1 MRIKPY
7 KLVFLAAL
15 LVTPFTLAACTDNNN
30 PTEIPTTLPSTGG
43 SSVLPTTGTVSPTTG
58 GTVNDNKPTSLENLS
73 DLDKVIKYSV
83 DNTYLVKSDSTVK
96 DGDTTVYRV
105 ERTISIEDTST
116 KKGSS
121 VTYYYNLDSDFKL
134 TRTTDVKTFESLDVD
149 TLFSGKLDD
158 SYFTSKSIS
167 TTSVSLQVKSQNA
180 KDYFQ
185 DDTVSSST
193 DVSVLMTIS
202 DFKIT
207 KITISYS
214 LDNKTIN
221 SEINYSYLA

>member
-7 KLVFLAAL
+7 KLIFLAVL
-15 LVTPFTLAACTDNNN
+15 LVVPFTSCSCSGNKTSE
-30 PTEIPTTLPSTGG
+30 TETTHPTTSGSTGN
-43 SSVLPTTGTVSPTTG
+43 VQ
-58 GTVNDNKPTSLENLS
+58 KPTSLENLS
-73 DLDKVIKYSV
+73 DLNNVIKYSA
-83 DNTYLVKSDSTVK
+83 DKTYLVKSDSTVK
-96 DGDTTVYRV
+96 DGNTTVYRV

-121 VTYYYNLDSDFKL
+121 VTYYYNLDSEFKL
-134 TRTTDVKTFESLDVD
+134 TKTTDVKTFENLDVD

-158 SYFTSKSIS
+158 SYFSSKSIS
-167 TTSVSLQVKSQNA
+167 TTNVSLKVKAQNA

-185 DDTVSSST
+185 DESVSSST
-193 DVSVLMTIS
+193 DVSIEMTIS

-207 KITISYS
+207 KINISYS

>member
-7 KLVFLAAL
+7 KLIFLAVL
-15 LVTPFTLAACTDNNN
+15 LVALFASCYGNKTSE
-30 PTEIPTTLPSTGG
+30 TETTHPTTSGSTGN
-43 SSVLPTTGTVSPTTG
+43 VK
-58 GTVNDNKPTSLENLS
+58 KPTSLENLS
-73 DLDKVIKYSV
+73 DLNNVIKYSV
-83 DNTYLVKSDSTVK
+83 DNTYLVKSDSIVK
-96 DGDTTVYRV
+96 DGNTTVYRV

-121 VTYYYNLDSDFKL
+121 VTYYYNLDSEFKL
-134 TRTTDVKTFESLDVD
+134 TKTTDVKTFENLDVD

-158 SYFTSKSIS
+158 SYFSSKSIS
-167 TTSVSLQVKSQNA
+167 TTNVSLKVKAQNA

-185 DDTVSSST
+185 DESVSSST
-193 DVSVLMTIS
+193 DVSIEMNIS

-207 KITISYS
+207 KINISYS

>member
-7 KLVFLAAL
+7 KLIFLAVL
-15 LVTPFTLAACTDNNN
+15 LVALFASCSGNKTSE
-30 PTEIPTTLPSTGG
+30 TETIHPTTSGSTGN
-43 SSVLPTTGTVSPTTG
+43 VK
-58 GTVNDNKPTSLENLS
+58 KPTSLENLS
-73 DLDKVIKYSV
+73 DLNNVIKYSV
-83 DNTYLVKSDSTVK
+83 DNTYLVKSDSIVK
-96 DGDTTVYRV
+96 DGNTTVYRV

-121 VTYYYNLDSDFKL
+121 VTYYYNLDSEFKL
-134 TRTTDVKTFESLDVD
+134 TKTTDVKTFENLDVD

-158 SYFTSKSIS
+158 SYFSSKSIS
-167 TTSVSLQVKSQNA
+167 TTNVSLKVKAQNA

-185 DDTVSSST
+185 DESVSSST
-193 DVSVLMTIS
+193 DVSIEMNIS

-207 KITISYS
+207 KINISYS

>member
-7 KLVFLAAL
+7 KLIFLAVL
-15 LVTPFTLAACTDNNN
+15 LVVPFTSCSCSGNKTSE
-30 PTEIPTTLPSTGG
+30 TETTHPTTSGSTGN
-43 SSVLPTTGTVSPTTG
+43 VQ
-58 GTVNDNKPTSLENLS
+58 KPTSLENLS
-73 DLDKVIKYSV
+73 DLNNVIKYSA
-83 DNTYLVKSDSTVK
+83 DNTYLVKSDSIVK
-96 DGDTTVYRV
+96 DGNTTVYRV

-121 VTYYYNLDSDFKL
+121 VTYYYNLDSEFKL
-134 TRTTDVKTFESLDVD
+134 TKTTDVKTFENLDVD

-158 SYFTSKSIS
+158 SYFSSKSIS
-167 TTSVSLQVKSQNA
+167 TTNVSLKVKAQNA

-185 DDTVSSST
+185 DESVSSST
-193 DVSVLMTIS
+193 DVSIEMTIS

-207 KITISYS
+207 KINISYS

>member
-7 KLVFLAAL
+7 KLIFLAVL
-15 LVTPFTLAACTDNNN
+15 LVIPFTSCSCSGNKTSE
-30 PTEIPTTLPSTGG
+30 TETTHPTTSGSTGN
-43 SSVLPTTGTVSPTTG
+43 VQ
-58 GTVNDNKPTSLENLS
+58 KPTSLENLS
-73 DLDKVIKYSV
+73 DLNNVIKYSV

-96 DGDTTVYRV
+96 DGNTTVYRV

-121 VTYYYNLDSDFKL
+121 VTYYYNLDSEFKL
-134 TRTTDVKTFESLDVD
+134 TKTTDVKTFENLDVD

-158 SYFTSKSIS
+158 SYFLSKSIS
-167 TTSVSLQVKSQNA
+167 TTNVSLKVKAQNA

-185 DDTVSSST
+185 DESVSSST
-193 DVSVLMTIS
+193 DVSIEMTIS

-207 KITISYS
+207 KINISYS

-221 SEINYSYLA
+221 SEINYSY

>member
-7 KLVFLAAL
+7 KLIFLAVL
-15 LVTPFTLAACTDNNN
+15 LVALFASCSGNKTSETGT
-30 PTEIPTTLPSTGG
+30 THPTTSGSTGN
-43 SSVLPTTGTVSPTTG
+43 VK
-58 GTVNDNKPTSLENLS
+58 KPTSLENIS
-73 DLDKVIKYSV
+73 DLNNVIKYSV
-83 DNTYLVKSDSTVK
+83 DNTYLVKSDSIVK
-96 DGDTTVYRV
+96 DGNTTVYRV

-121 VTYYYNLDSDFKL
+121 VTYYYNLDSEFKL
-134 TRTTDVKTFESLDVD
+134 TKTTDVKTFENLDVD

-158 SYFTSKSIS
+158 SYFSSKSIS
-167 TTSVSLQVKSQNA
+167 TTNVSLKVKAQNA

-185 DDTVSSST
+185 DESVSSST
-193 DVSVLMTIS
+193 DVSIEMNIS

-207 KITISYS
+207 KINISYS

>member
-7 KLVFLAAL
+7 KLIFLAVL
-15 LVTPFTLAACTDNNN
+15 LVVPFTSCSCSGNKTSE
-30 PTEIPTTLPSTGG
+30 TETTHPTTSGSTGN
-43 SSVLPTTGTVSPTTG
+43 VQ
-58 GTVNDNKPTSLENLS
+58 KPTSLENLS
-73 DLDKVIKYSV
+73 DLTNVIKYSV

-96 DGDTTVYRV
+96 DGNTTVYRV

-121 VTYYYNLDSDFKL
+121 VTYYYNLDSEFKL
-134 TRTTDVKTFESLDVD
+134 TKTTDVKTFENLDVD

-158 SYFTSKSIS
+158 SYFSSKSIS
-167 TTSVSLQVKSQNA
+167 TTNVSLKVKAQNA

-185 DDTVSSST
+185 DESVSSST
-193 DVSVLMTIS
+193 DVSIEMTIS

-207 KITISYS
+207 KINISYS

>member
-7 KLVFLAAL
+7 KLIFLAVL
-15 LVTPFTLAACTDNNN
+15 LVVPFTSCSCSGNKTSE
-30 PTEIPTTLPSTGG
+30 TETTHPTTSGSTGN
-43 SSVLPTTGTVSPTTG
+43 VQ
-58 GTVNDNKPTSLENLS
+58 KPTSLENLS
-73 DLDKVIKYSV
+73 DLNNVIKYSA

-96 DGDTTVYRV
+96 DGNTTVYRV
-105 ERTISIEDTST
+105 EKTISIEDTST

-121 VTYYYNLDSDFKL
+121 VTYYYNLDSEFKL
-134 TRTTDVKTFESLDVD
+134 TKTTDVKTFENLDVD

-158 SYFTSKSIS
+158 SYFSSKSIS
-167 TTSVSLQVKSQNA
+167 TTNVSLKVKAQNA

-185 DDTVSSST
+185 DESVSSST
-193 DVSVLMTIS
+193 DVSIEMTIS

-207 KITISYS
+207 KINISYS

>member
-7 KLVFLAAL
+7 KLIFLAVL
-15 LVTPFTLAACTDNNN
+15 LVVPFTSCSCSGNKTSE
-30 PTEIPTTLPSTGG
+30 TETTHPTTSGSTGN
-43 SSVLPTTGTVSPTTG
+43 VQ
-58 GTVNDNKPTSLENLS
+58 KPTSLENLS
-73 DLDKVIKYSV
+73 DLNNVIKYSA

-96 DGDTTVYRV
+96 DGNTTVYRV

-121 VTYYYNLDSDFKL
+121 VTYYYNLDSEFKL
-134 TRTTDVKTFESLDVD
+134 TKTTDVKTFENLDVD
-149 TLFSGKLDD
+149 TLFSGKLDE
-158 SYFTSKSIS
+158 SYFSSKSIS
-167 TTSVSLQVKSQNA
+167 TTNVSLKVKAQNA

-185 DDTVSSST
+185 DESVSSST
-193 DVSVLMTIS
+193 DVSIEMTIS

-207 KITISYS
+207 KINISYS

>member
-7 KLVFLAAL
+7 KLIFLAVL
-15 LVTPFTLAACTDNNN
+15 LVALFASCSGNKTSE
-30 PTEIPTTLPSTGG
+30 TETTHPTTSGSTGN
-43 SSVLPTTGTVSPTTG
+43 VK
-58 GTVNDNKPTSLENLS
+58 KPTSLENLS
-73 DLDKVIKYSV
+73 DLNNVIKYSV
-83 DNTYLVKSDSTVK
+83 DNTYLVKYDSIVK
-96 DGDTTVYRV
+96 DGNTTVYRV

-121 VTYYYNLDSDFKL
+121 VTYYYNLDSEFKL
-134 TRTTDVKTFESLDVD
+134 TKTTDVKTFENLDVD

-158 SYFTSKSIS
+158 SYFSSKSIS
-167 TTSVSLQVKSQNA
+167 TTNVSLKVKAQNA

-185 DDTVSSST
+185 DESVSSST
-193 DVSVLMTIS
+193 DVSIEMNIS

-207 KITISYS
+207 KINISYS

>member
-7 KLVFLAAL
+7 KLIFLAVL
-15 LVTPFTLAACTDNNN
+15 LVALFASCSGNQTSE
-30 PTEIPTTLPSTGG
+30 TETTHPTTSGSTGN
-43 SSVLPTTGTVSPTTG
+43 VK
-58 GTVNDNKPTSLENLS
+58 KPTSLENLS
-73 DLDKVIKYSV
+73 DLNNVIKYSV
-83 DNTYLVKSDSTVK
+83 DNTYLVKSDSIVK
-96 DGDTTVYRV
+96 DGNTTVYRV

-121 VTYYYNLDSDFKL
+121 VTYYYNLDSEFKL
-134 TRTTDVKTFESLDVD
+134 TKTTDVKTFENLDVD

-158 SYFTSKSIS
+158 SYFSSKSIS
-167 TTSVSLQVKSQNA
+167 TTNVSLKVKAQNA

-185 DDTVSSST
+185 DESVSSST
-193 DVSVLMTIS
+193 DVSIEMNIS

-207 KITISYS
+207 KINISYS

>member
-7 KLVFLAAL
+7 KLIFLAVL
-15 LVTPFTLAACTDNNN
+15 LVALFASCSGNKTSE
-30 PTEIPTTLPSTGG
+30 TEITHPTTSGSTGN
-43 SSVLPTTGTVSPTTG
+43 VK
-58 GTVNDNKPTSLENLS
+58 KPTSLENLS
-73 DLDKVIKYSV
+73 DLNNVIKYSV
-83 DNTYLVKSDSTVK
+83 DNTYLVKSDSIVK
-96 DGDTTVYRV
+96 DGNTTVYRV

-121 VTYYYNLDSDFKL
+121 VTYYYNLDSEFKL
-134 TRTTDVKTFESLDVD
+134 TKTTDVKTFENLDVD

-158 SYFTSKSIS
+158 SYFSSKSIS
-167 TTSVSLQVKSQNA
+167 TTNVSLKVKAQNA

-185 DDTVSSST
+185 DESVSSST
-193 DVSVLMTIS
+193 DVSIEMNIS

-207 KITISYS
+207 KINISYS

>member
-7 KLVFLAAL
+7 KLIFLAVL
-15 LVTPFTLAACTDNNN
+15 LVALFASCSGNKTSETETTP
-30 PTEIPTTLPSTGG
+30 PTTSGSTGN
-43 SSVLPTTGTVSPTTG
+43 VK
-58 GTVNDNKPTSLENLS
+58 KPTSLENLS
-73 DLDKVIKYSV
+73 DLNNVIKYSV
-83 DNTYLVKSDSTVK
+83 DNTYLVKSDSIVK
-96 DGDTTVYRV
+96 DGNTTVYRV

-121 VTYYYNLDSDFKL
+121 VTYYYNLDSEFKL
-134 TRTTDVKTFESLDVD
+134 TKTTDVKTFENLDVD

-158 SYFTSKSIS
+158 SYFSSKSIS
-167 TTSVSLQVKSQNA
+167 TTNVSLKVKAQNA

-185 DDTVSSST
+185 DESVSSST
-193 DVSVLMTIS
+193 DVSIEMNIS

-207 KITISYS
+207 KINISYS

>member
-1 MRIKPY
+1 MK
-7 KLVFLAAL
+7 
-15 LVTPFTLAACTDNNN
+15 
-30 PTEIPTTLPSTGG
+30 
-43 SSVLPTTGTVSPTTG
+43 
-58 GTVNDNKPTSLENLS
+58 KPTSLENLS
-73 DLDKVIKYSV
+73 DLNNVIKYSV
-83 DNTYLVKSDSTVK
+83 DNTYLVKSDSIVK
-96 DGDTTVYRV
+96 DGNTTVYRV

-121 VTYYYNLDSDFKL
+121 VTYYYNLDSEFKL
-134 TRTTDVKTFESLDVD
+134 TKTTDVKTFENLDVD

-158 SYFTSKSIS
+158 SYFSSKSIS
-167 TTSVSLQVKSQNA
+167 TTNVSLKVKAQND

-185 DDTVSSST
+185 DESVSSST
-193 DVSVLMTIS
+193 DVSIEMNIS

-207 KITISYS
+207 KINISYS

>member
-7 KLVFLAAL
+7 KLIFLAVL
-15 LVTPFTLAACTDNNN
+15 LVAPFASCSCSGNKTSDT
-30 PTEIPTTLPSTGG
+30 ITTTN
-43 SSVLPTTGTVSPTTG
+43 SSAGNVE
-58 GTVNDNKPTSLENLS
+58 KPTSLESLS
-73 DLDKVIKYSV
+73 DLNNVIKYSV
-83 DNTYLVKSDSTVK
+83 DNTYLVRSDSTVK
-96 DGDTTVYRV
+96 DGTTTVYRV
-105 ERTISIEDTST
+105 ERTISIEDVTT

-134 TRTTDVKTFESLDVD
+134 TRTTDVKTFESLDVN

-158 SYFTSKSIS
+158 NYFTSKSIS
-167 TTSVSLQVKSQNA
+167 TTNVSLKVKAQNA

-193 DVSVLMTIS
+193 DVSVEMTVS

>member
-7 KLVFLAAL
+7 KLIFLAVL
-15 LVTPFTLAACTDNNN
+15 LVVPFTSCSCSGNKTSE
-30 PTEIPTTLPSTGG
+30 TETTYPTTNGSTGN
-43 SSVLPTTGTVSPTTG
+43 VQ
-58 GTVNDNKPTSLENLS
+58 KPTSLENLS
-73 DLDKVIKYSV
+73 DLNNVIKYSV

-96 DGDTTVYRV
+96 DGNTTVYRV

-121 VTYYYNLDSDFKL
+121 VTYYYNLDSEFKL
-134 TRTTDVKTFESLDVD
+134 TKTTDVKTFENLDVD

-158 SYFTSKSIS
+158 SYFSSKSIS
-167 TTSVSLQVKSQNA
+167 TTNVSLKVKAQNA

-185 DDTVSSST
+185 DESVSSST
-193 DVSVLMTIS
+193 DVSIEMTIS

-207 KITISYS
+207 KINISYS

>member
-7 KLVFLAAL
+7 KLIFLAVL
-15 LVTPFTLAACTDNNN
+15 LVALFASCSGNKTSE
-30 PTEIPTTLPSTGG
+30 TETTH
-43 SSVLPTTGTVSPTTG
+43 
-58 GTVNDNKPTSLENLS
+58 PTSLENLS
-73 DLDKVIKYSV
+73 DLNNVIKYSV
-83 DNTYLVKSDSTVK
+83 DNTYLVKSDSIVK
-96 DGDTTVYRV
+96 DGNTTVYRV

-121 VTYYYNLDSDFKL
+121 VTYYYNLDSEFKL
-134 TRTTDVKTFESLDVD
+134 TKTTDVKTFENLDVD

-158 SYFTSKSIS
+158 SYFSSKSIS
-167 TTSVSLQVKSQNA
+167 TTNVSLKVKAQNA
-180 KDYFQ
+180 KDYFL
-185 DDTVSSST
+185 DESVSSST
-193 DVSVLMTIS
+193 DVSIEMNIS

-207 KITISYS
+207 KINISYS

>member
-7 KLVFLAAL
+7 KLIFLAVL
-15 LVTPFTLAACTDNNN
+15 LVALFASCSGNKTSE
-30 PTEIPTTLPSTGG
+30 TETAHPTTSGSTGN
-43 SSVLPTTGTVSPTTG
+43 VK
-58 GTVNDNKPTSLENLS
+58 KPTSLENLS
-73 DLDKVIKYSV
+73 DLNNVIKYSV
-83 DNTYLVKSDSTVK
+83 DNTYLVKSDSIVK
-96 DGDTTVYRV
+96 DGNTTVYRV

-121 VTYYYNLDSDFKL
+121 VTYYYNLDSEFKL
-134 TRTTDVKTFESLDVD
+134 TKTTDVKTFENLDVD

-158 SYFTSKSIS
+158 SYFSSKSIS
-167 TTSVSLQVKSQNA
+167 TTNVSLKVKAQNA

-185 DDTVSSST
+185 DESVSSST
-193 DVSVLMTIS
+193 DVSIEMNIS

-207 KITISYS
+207 KINISYS

>member
-7 KLVFLAAL
+7 KLIFLAVL
-15 LVTPFTLAACTDNNN
+15 LVALFASCFGNKTSE
-30 PTEIPTTLPSTGG
+30 TETTHPTTSGSTGN
-43 SSVLPTTGTVSPTTG
+43 VK
-58 GTVNDNKPTSLENLS
+58 KPTSLENLS
-73 DLDKVIKYSV
+73 DLNNVIKYSV
-83 DNTYLVKSDSTVK
+83 DNTYLVKSDSIVK
-96 DGDTTVYRV
+96 DGNTTVYRV

-121 VTYYYNLDSDFKL
+121 VTYYYNLDSEFKL
-134 TRTTDVKTFESLDVD
+134 TKTTDVKTFENLDVD

-158 SYFTSKSIS
+158 SYFSSKSIS
-167 TTSVSLQVKSQNA
+167 TTNVSLKVKAQNA

-185 DDTVSSST
+185 DESVSSST
-193 DVSVLMTIS
+193 DVSIEMNIS

-207 KITISYS
+207 KINISYS

>member
-7 KLVFLAAL
+7 KLIFLAVL
-15 LVTPFTLAACTDNNN
+15 LVVPFTSCSCSGNKTSE
-30 PTEIPTTLPSTGG
+30 TETTHPTTSGSTGN
-43 SSVLPTTGTVSPTTG
+43 VQ
-58 GTVNDNKPTSLENLS
+58 KPTSLENLS
-73 DLDKVIKYSV
+73 DLNNVIKYSA

-96 DGDTTVYRV
+96 DGNTTVYRV

-121 VTYYYNLDSDFKL
+121 VTYYYNLDSEFKL
-134 TRTTDVKTFESLDVD
+134 TKTTDVKTFENLDVD

-158 SYFTSKSIS
+158 SYFSSKSIS
-167 TTSVSLQVKSQNA
+167 TTNVSLKVKAQNA

-185 DDTVSSST
+185 DESVSSST
-193 DVSVLMTIS
+193 DVSIEMTIS

-207 KITISYS
+207 KINISYS

>member
-7 KLVFLAAL
+7 KLIFLAVL
-15 LVTPFTLAACTDNNN
+15 LVALFASCSGNKTSE
-30 PTEIPTTLPSTGG
+30 TETTSGSTGN
-43 SSVLPTTGTVSPTTG
+43 VK
-58 GTVNDNKPTSLENLS
+58 KPTSLENLS
-73 DLDKVIKYSV
+73 DLNNVIKYSV
-83 DNTYLVKSDSTVK
+83 DNTYLVKSDSIVK
-96 DGDTTVYRV
+96 DGNTTVYRV

-121 VTYYYNLDSDFKL
+121 VTYYYNLDSEFKL
-134 TRTTDVKTFESLDVD
+134 TKTTDVKTFENLDVD

-158 SYFTSKSIS
+158 SYFSSKSIS
-167 TTSVSLQVKSQNA
+167 TTNVSLKVKAQNA

-185 DDTVSSST
+185 DESVSSST
-193 DVSVLMTIS
+193 DVSIEMNIS

-207 KITISYS
+207 KINISYS

>member
-7 KLVFLAAL
+7 KLIFLAAL
-15 LVTPFTLAACTDNNN
+15 LVIPFASCSCFGNKTSESET
-30 PTEIPTTLPSTGG
+30 TQPTTSG
-43 SSVLPTTGTVSPTTG
+43 SIGNVE
-58 GTVNDNKPTSLENLS
+58 KPTSLESLS
-73 DLDKVIKYSV
+73 DLNNVIKYSV

-96 DGDTTVYRV
+96 DGSTTVYRV
-105 ERTISIEDTST
+105 ERTISIEDTAT
-116 KKGSS
+116 KKGTS
-121 VTYYYNLDSDFKL
+121 VTYYYNLDSEFKL
-134 TRTTDVKTFESLDVD
+134 TKTTDVKTFENLDVD

-158 SYFTSKSIS
+158 SYFSSISIS
-167 TTSVSLQVKSQNA
+167 TTKVSLKVKAQNA

-185 DDTVSSST
+185 DEAVSSST
-193 DVSVLMTIS
+193 DVSIEMTIS

-221 SEINYSYLA
+221 SDINYSYLA

>member
-7 KLVFLAAL
+7 KLIFLAVL
-15 LVTPFTLAACTDNNN
+15 LVIPFTSCSCSGNKTSE
-30 PTEIPTTLPSTGG
+30 TETTHPTTSGSTGN
-43 SSVLPTTGTVSPTTG
+43 VQ
-58 GTVNDNKPTSLENLS
+58 KPTSLESLS
-73 DLDKVIKYSV
+73 DLNNVIKYSV

-96 DGDTTVYRV
+96 DGNTTVYRV

-121 VTYYYNLDSDFKL
+121 VTYYYNLDSEFKL
-134 TRTTDVKTFESLDVD
+134 TKTTDVKTFENLDVD

-158 SYFTSKSIS
+158 SYFLSKSIS
-167 TTSVSLQVKSQNA
+167 TTNVSLKVKAQNA

-185 DDTVSSST
+185 DESVSSCT
-193 DVSVLMTIS
+193 DVSIEMTIS

-207 KITISYS
+207 KINISYS

>member
-7 KLVFLAAL
+7 KLIFLAVL
-15 LVTPFTLAACTDNNN
+15 LVALFASCSCSGNKTSESETTQ
-30 PTEIPTTLPSTGG
+30 PTTSGSTGN
-43 SSVLPTTGTVSPTTG
+43 VE
-58 GTVNDNKPTSLENLS
+58 KPTSLESLS
-73 DLDKVIKYSV
+73 DLNNVIKYSV

-96 DGDTTVYRV
+96 DGATTVYRV
-105 ERTISIEDTST
+105 ERTISIEDTAT
-116 KKGSS
+116 KKGTS
-121 VTYYYNLDSDFKL
+121 VTYYYNLDSEFKL
-134 TRTTDVKTFESLDVD
+134 TKTTDVKTFENLDVD

-158 SYFTSKSIS
+158 SYFSSISIS
-167 TTSVSLQVKSQNA
+167 TTKVSLKVKAQNA

-185 DDTVSSST
+185 DEAVSSST
-193 DVSVLMTIS
+193 GVSIEMTIS

-221 SEINYSYLA
+221 SDINYSYLA

>member
-7 KLVFLAAL
+7 KLIFLAVL
-15 LVTPFTLAACTDNNN
+15 LVALFASCSGNKTSK
-30 PTEIPTTLPSTGG
+30 TETTHPTTSGSTGN
-43 SSVLPTTGTVSPTTG
+43 VK
-58 GTVNDNKPTSLENLS
+58 KPTSLENLS
-73 DLDKVIKYSV
+73 DLNNVIKYSV
-83 DNTYLVKSDSTVK
+83 DNTYLVKSDSIVK
-96 DGDTTVYRV
+96 DGNTTVYRV

-121 VTYYYNLDSDFKL
+121 VTYYYNLDSEFKL
-134 TRTTDVKTFESLDVD
+134 TKTTDVKTFENLDVD

-158 SYFTSKSIS
+158 SYFSSKSIS
-167 TTSVSLQVKSQNA
+167 TTNVSLKVKAQNA

-185 DDTVSSST
+185 DESVSSST
-193 DVSVLMTIS
+193 DVSIEMNIS

-207 KITISYS
+207 KINISYS

>member
-7 KLVFLAAL
+7 KLIFLAVL
-15 LVTPFTLAACTDNNN
+15 LVVPFTSCSCSGNKTSE
-30 PTEIPTTLPSTGG
+30 TETTHPTTSGSTGN
-43 SSVLPTTGTVSPTTG
+43 VQ
-58 GTVNDNKPTSLENLS
+58 KPTSLENLS
-73 DLDKVIKYSV
+73 DLNNVIKYSV

-96 DGDTTVYRV
+96 DGNTTVYRV

-121 VTYYYNLDSDFKL
+121 VTYYYNLDSEFKL
-134 TRTTDVKTFESLDVD
+134 TKTTDVKTFENLDVD

-158 SYFTSKSIS
+158 SYFSSKSIS
-167 TTSVSLQVKSQNA
+167 TTNVSLNVKAQNA

-185 DDTVSSST
+185 DESVSSST
-193 DVSVLMTIS
+193 DVSIEMTIS

-207 KITISYS
+207 KINISYS

>member
-7 KLVFLAAL
+7 KLIFLAVL
-15 LVTPFTLAACTDNNN
+15 LVVPFTSCSCSGNKTSE
-30 PTEIPTTLPSTGG
+30 TETTHPTTSGSTGN
-43 SSVLPTTGTVSPTTG
+43 VQ
-58 GTVNDNKPTSLENLS
+58 KPTSLENLS
-73 DLDKVIKYSV
+73 DLNNVIKYSV
-83 DNTYLVKSDSTVK
+83 DNTYLVKSDSIVK
-96 DGDTTVYRV
+96 DGNTTVYRV

-121 VTYYYNLDSDFKL
+121 VTYYYNLDSEFKL
-134 TRTTDVKTFESLDVD
+134 TKTTDVKTFENLDVD

-158 SYFTSKSIS
+158 SYFSSKSIS
-167 TTSVSLQVKSQNA
+167 TTNVSLKVKAQNA

-185 DDTVSSST
+185 DESVSSST
-193 DVSVLMTIS
+193 DVSIEMTIS

-207 KITISYS
+207 KINISYS

>member
-7 KLVFLAAL
+7 KLIFLAVL
-15 LVTPFTLAACTDNNN
+15 LVALFASCSGNKTFE
-30 PTEIPTTLPSTGG
+30 TETTHPTTSGSTGN
-43 SSVLPTTGTVSPTTG
+43 VK
-58 GTVNDNKPTSLENLS
+58 KPTSLENLS
-73 DLDKVIKYSV
+73 DLNNVIKYSV
-83 DNTYLVKSDSTVK
+83 DNTYLVKSDSIVK
-96 DGDTTVYRV
+96 DGNTTVYRV

-121 VTYYYNLDSDFKL
+121 VTYYYNLDSEFKL
-134 TRTTDVKTFESLDVD
+134 TKTTDVKTFENLDVD

-158 SYFTSKSIS
+158 SYFSSKSIS
-167 TTSVSLQVKSQNA
+167 TTNVSLKVKAQNA

-185 DDTVSSST
+185 DESVSSST
-193 DVSVLMTIS
+193 DVSIEMNIS

-207 KITISYS
+207 KINISYS

>member
-7 KLVFLAAL
+7 KLIFLAVL
-15 LVTPFTLAACTDNNN
+15 LVVPFTSCSCSGNKTSE
-30 PTEIPTTLPSTGG
+30 TETTHPTTSGSTGN
-43 SSVLPTTGTVSPTTG
+43 VQ
-58 GTVNDNKPTSLENLS
+58 KPTSLENLS
-73 DLDKVIKYSV
+73 DLNNVIKYSV
-83 DNTYLVKSDSTVK
+83 DNTYLVKFDSTVK
-96 DGDTTVYRV
+96 DGNTTVYRV

-121 VTYYYNLDSDFKL
+121 VTYYYNLDSEFKL
-134 TRTTDVKTFESLDVD
+134 TKTTDVKTFENLDVD

-158 SYFTSKSIS
+158 SYFSSKSIS
-167 TTSVSLQVKSQNA
+167 TTNVSLKVKAQNA

-185 DDTVSSST
+185 DESVSSST
-193 DVSVLMTIS
+193 DVSIEMTIS

-207 KITISYS
+207 KINISYS

>member
-7 KLVFLAAL
+7 KLIFLAVL
-15 LVTPFTLAACTDNNN
+15 LVVPFTSCSCSGNKTSE
-30 PTEIPTTLPSTGG
+30 TGTTYPTTSGSTGN
-43 SSVLPTTGTVSPTTG
+43 VQ
-58 GTVNDNKPTSLENLS
+58 KPTSLENLS
-73 DLDKVIKYSV
+73 DLNNVIKYSV
-83 DNTYLVKSDSTVK
+83 DNTYLVKFDSTVK
-96 DGDTTVYRV
+96 DGNTTVYRV

-121 VTYYYNLDSDFKL
+121 VTYYYNLDSEFKL
-134 TRTTDVKTFESLDVD
+134 TKTTDVKTFENLDVD

-158 SYFTSKSIS
+158 SYFSSKSIS
-167 TTSVSLQVKSQNA
+167 TTNVSLKVKAQNA

-185 DDTVSSST
+185 DESVSSST
-193 DVSVLMTIS
+193 DVSIEMTIS

-207 KITISYS
+207 KINISYS

>member
-7 KLVFLAAL
+7 KLIFLAVL
-15 LVTPFTLAACTDNNN
+15 LVVPFASCSCSGNKTSESET
-30 PTEIPTTLPSTGG
+30 TQPTTSGSTGN
-43 SSVLPTTGTVSPTTG
+43 VE
-58 GTVNDNKPTSLENLS
+58 KPTSLESLS
-73 DLDKVIKYSV
+73 DLNNVIKYSV

-96 DGDTTVYRV
+96 DGATTVYRV
-105 ERTISIEDTST
+105 ERTISIEDTAT
-116 KKGSS
+116 KKGTS
-121 VTYYYNLDSDFKL
+121 VTYYYNLDSEFKL
-134 TRTTDVKTFESLDVD
+134 TKTTDVKTFENLDVD

-158 SYFTSKSIS
+158 SYFSSISIS
-167 TTSVSLQVKSQNA
+167 TTKVSLKVKAQNA

-185 DDTVSSST
+185 DEAVSSST
-193 DVSVLMTIS
+193 DVSIEMTIS

-221 SEINYSYLA
+221 SDINYSYLA

>member
-7 KLVFLAAL
+7 KLIFLAVL
-15 LVTPFTLAACTDNNN
+15 LVVPFTSCSCSGNKTSE
-30 PTEIPTTLPSTGG
+30 TETTHPTTSGSTGN
-43 SSVLPTTGTVSPTTG
+43 VQ
-58 GTVNDNKPTSLENLS
+58 KPTSLENLS
-73 DLDKVIKYSV
+73 DLNNVIKYSV

-96 DGDTTVYRV
+96 DGNTTVYRV

-121 VTYYYNLDSDFKL
+121 VTYYYNLDSEFKL
-134 TRTTDVKTFESLDVD
+134 TKTTDVKTFENLDVD

-158 SYFTSKSIS
+158 SYFSSKSIS
-167 TTSVSLQVKSQNA
+167 TTNVSLKVKAQNA

-185 DDTVSSST
+185 DESVSSST
-193 DVSVLMTIS
+193 DVSIEMTIS

-207 KITISYS
+207 KINISYS

>member
-7 KLVFLAAL
+7 KLIFLAVL
-15 LVTPFTLAACTDNNN
+15 LVALFASCSGNKTSE
-30 PTEIPTTLPSTGG
+30 TENTHPTTSGSTGN
-43 SSVLPTTGTVSPTTG
+43 VK
-58 GTVNDNKPTSLENLS
+58 KPTSLENLS
-73 DLDKVIKYSV
+73 DLNNVIKYSV
-83 DNTYLVKSDSTVK
+83 DNTYLVKSDSIVK
-96 DGDTTVYRV
+96 DGNTTVYRV

-121 VTYYYNLDSDFKL
+121 VTYYYNLDSEFKL
-134 TRTTDVKTFESLDVD
+134 TKTTDVKTFENLDVD

-158 SYFTSKSIS
+158 SYFSSKSIS
-167 TTSVSLQVKSQNA
+167 TTNVSLKVKAQNA

-185 DDTVSSST
+185 DESVSSST
-193 DVSVLMTIS
+193 DVSIEMNIS

-207 KITISYS
+207 KINISYS

>member
-7 KLVFLAAL
+7 KLIFLAVL
-15 LVTPFTLAACTDNNN
+15 LVIPFTSCSCSGNKTSE
-30 PTEIPTTLPSTGG
+30 TETTHPTTSGSTGN
-43 SSVLPTTGTVSPTTG
+43 VQ
-58 GTVNDNKPTSLENLS
+58 KPTSLENLS
-73 DLDKVIKYSV
+73 DLNNVIKYSV

-96 DGDTTVYRV
+96 DGNTTVYRV

-121 VTYYYNLDSDFKL
+121 VTYYYNLDSEFKL
-134 TRTTDVKTFESLDVD
+134 TKTTDVKTFENLDVD

-158 SYFTSKSIS
+158 SYFLSKSIS
-167 TTSVSLQVKSQNA
+167 TTNVSLKVKAQNA

-185 DDTVSSST
+185 DESVSSST
-193 DVSVLMTIS
+193 DVSIEMTIS

-207 KITISYS
+207 KINISYS

>member
-7 KLVFLAAL
+7 KLIFLAVL
-15 LVTPFTLAACTDNNN
+15 LVALFASCSCSGNKTSE
-30 PTEIPTTLPSTGG
+30 TETTHPTTSGSTGN
-43 SSVLPTTGTVSPTTG
+43 VK
-58 GTVNDNKPTSLENLS
+58 KPTSLENLS
-73 DLDKVIKYSV
+73 DLNNVIKYSV
-83 DNTYLVKSDSTVK
+83 DNTYLVKSDSIVK
-96 DGDTTVYRV
+96 DGNTTVYRV

-121 VTYYYNLDSDFKL
+121 VTYYYNLDSEFKL
-134 TRTTDVKTFESLDVD
+134 TKTTDVKTFENLDVD

-158 SYFTSKSIS
+158 SYFSSKSIS
-167 TTSVSLQVKSQNA
+167 TTNVSLKVKAQNA

-185 DDTVSSST
+185 DESVSSST
-193 DVSVLMTIS
+193 DVSIEMTIS

-207 KITISYS
+207 KINISYS